1 MSTAPAERLFG
12 LLPAVHRIRDAE
24 EGEPLRA
31 LLGVIGEQFALME
44 EDLDRL
50 YDNFFI
56 ETCEEW
62 VVPYLGDLLGVEGVI
77 PTDAGVFTQRGYVA
91 NTLAYR
97 RAKGTAAVLE
107 QLARDVTGWP
117 AKAIEYFDRL
127 ATTVHMNHE
136 RRSDV
141 AFVEV
146 RDMDATEL
154 GGGPFDPAAHTV
166 DVRHIDTE
174 RGRHNIPNVG
184 IHLWRLQSYV
194 VPLDME
200 ERGPERLVIGGAEA
214 RPVEASTAAGEGRFW
229 VNPLGVDAP
238 LFNVPRAERAI
249 TELAAEAN
257 VPGALR
263 RLPLHDELERRRQAI
278 ADGVGF
284 DALWFDDRQPV
295 IRVSLDDA
303 EVPAE
308 RIVICDLGDPDTPI
322 PEGWPR
328 PPAQKTYRRSAD
340 DELRTQ
346 QISVA
351 VDPVRGRVA
360 LPAGE
365 TAASVQLG
373 HAYGLAGDLGGGPY
387 DRRGSLVKALP
398 PRGSDAPRWQ
408 IGVTKGVR
416 GTMPDDLVG
425 TLGEALDAWNGEPPG
440 TWGVIA
446 VMDSRSY
453 EEDLVVRIPV
463 GSRLVIAAADWPPDE
478 GAGSLGVRL
487 RTVGRVGPSGLRP
500 HLLGKLE
507 VEGEPGGEAGALML
521 DGLLLEE
528 DVTVKPGNL
537 GSLRLAHTTVAPR
550 TATLRVDADDVA
562 GKRNN
567 DLSVTLERAICGPVT
582 LDSGIQGLDA
592 TDSIFD
598 AGIGALTSS
607 TELAEGAGAQAI
619 DAPDVRLDGCTVLG
633 RTSART
639 LHASNCLFTS
649 IVEVER
655 RQTGCVRYSYLPV
668 ASVVPRR
675 FRCEPRDEAAAKR
688 VAPTFTSVT
697 HGEPGYGQLGRRLAP
712 ELAHGA
718 DDDGEVGAFHFL
730 QQPQRLANLEGRLD
744 EYLRFGLEAGV
755 FLVT

>member
-1 MSTAPAERLFG
+1 MSTAPAERLFA
-12 LLPAVHRIRDAE
+12 LLPAVHRIRDAA

-77 PTDAGVFTQRGYVA
+77 PTDAAVFTQRGFVA

-127 ATTVHMNHE
+127 ATTSHMNHE
-136 RRSDV
+136 RRSDI

-146 RDMDATEL
+146 RDADATEL

-166 DVRHIDTE
+166 DVRHIDVE

-184 IHLWRLQSYV
+184 IHLWRLQPYV
-194 VPLDME
+194 IPLDME
-200 ERGPERLVIGGAEA
+200 ESGPERLVVGGAEA
-214 RPVEASTAAGEGRFW
+214 RRVESTTAAAKGRFW
-229 VNPLGVDAP
+229 ANPLGVDAP

-263 RLPLHDELERRRQAI
+263 RRPLHDELERRRQAI

-284 DALWFDDRQPV
+284 DAVWFDDRQPV
-295 IRVSLDDA
+295 IRVALDGT
-303 EVPAE
+303 EVAPE
-308 RIVICDLGDPDTPI
+308 KIVICDLGDPEPPI
-322 PEGWPR
+322 PEGWRR

-340 DELRTQ
+340 DQLRTQ
-346 QISVA
+346 PISVA

-360 LPAGE
+360 LPAGA
-365 TAASVQLG
+365 TAESVELG
-373 HAYGLAGDLGGGPY
+373 YAYGLAGDLGGGPY
-387 DRRGSLVKALP
+387 DRRASLAEALP
-398 PRGSDAPRWQ
+398 PRASDAPRWQ

-416 GTMPDDLVG
+416 GTLPDELVG
-425 TLGEALDAWNGEPPG
+425 TLGEALDAWNDEPPG

-453 EEDLVVRIPV
+453 EEDLVVRVPA

-478 GAGSLGVRL
+478 EADALGVRL
-487 RTVGRVGPSGLRP
+487 RSVGRLGPSGLRP
-500 HLLGKLE
+500 HLRGKLD
-507 VEGEPGGEAGALML
+507 VEGEPVGAAGALAL
-521 DGLLLEE
+521 DGLLVEG
-528 DVTVKPGNL
+528 DVTVQPGNL

-550 TATLRVDADDVA
+550 TARLRVKAQDAD

-567 DLSVTLERAICGPVT
+567 DLTVTFERAICGPVT
-582 LDSGIQGLDA
+582 LDPGNQGLDA
-592 TDSIFD
+592 TGSIFD
-598 AGIGALTSS
+598 GGISELTSS
-607 TELAEGAGAQAI
+607 TEVAEGAGAQAI
-619 DAPDVRLDGCTVLG
+619 DAPDVRLEACTVLG

-655 RQTGCVRYSYLPV
+655 RQTGCVRYSYLPL

-675 FRCEPRDEAAAKR
+675 FQCEPRDEAAARR

-697 HGEPGYGQLGRRLAP
+697 HGEPGYGQLGRGLAP

>member
-1 MSTAPAERLFG
+1 MSTASAERLFG
-12 LLPAVHRIRDAE
+12 LLPAVHRIRDAD

-127 ATTVHMNHE
+127 ATTAHMNHE
-136 RRSDV
+136 RRTDI
-141 AFVEV
+141 AFVEL
-146 RDMDATEL
+146 RDADTSEL

-166 DVRHIDTE
+166 DVRHIDNE

-200 ERGPERLVIGGAEA
+200 ERGPERLVVGGAEA
-214 RPVEASTAAGEGRFW
+214 RPVEAATAAGEGRFHA
-229 VNPLGVDAP
+229 NPLGVDAP

-284 DALWFDDRQPV
+284 DAVWFDDRQPV
-295 IRVSLDDA
+295 IRVALDDA
-303 EVPAE
+303 EVPPE
-308 RIVICDLGDPDTPI
+308 RIVICGLGDPDPPI

-340 DELRTQ
+340 NELRTQ
-346 QISVA
+346 PISVA

-373 HAYGLAGDLGGGPY
+373 YAYGLAGDLGGGPY
-387 DRRGSLVKALP
+387 DRRASLSKALP

-425 TLGEALDAWNGEPPG
+425 TLGDALLAWNDEPPG

-453 EEDLVVRIPV
+453 EEDLVVRIPA

-478 GAGSLGVRL
+478 EADSLGVRL

-500 HLLGKLE
+500 HLRGTLD
-507 VEGEPGGEAGALML
+507 VEGEPGDEAGALMI
-521 DGLLLEE
+521 DGLLLEK

-537 GSLRLAHTTVAPR
+537 GSLRLAHTTIAPR
-550 TATLRVDADDVA
+550 TATLLVDADDVA

-567 DLSVTLERAICGPVT
+567 DLTVTLERAICGPVT
-582 LDSGIQGLDA
+582 LDPGIQGLHA

-598 AGIGALTSS
+598 GGIGELTSS
-607 TELAEGAGAQAI
+607 TELAEGTGAQAI
-619 DAPDVRLDGCTVLG
+619 AAPDVRLDACTVLG

-655 RQTGCVRYSYLPV
+655 RQTGCVRYSYLPL

-675 FRCEPRDEAAAKR
+675 FECEPRDEAAAKR

-697 HGEPGYGQLGRRLAP
+697 HGEPGYGQLGRGLAP
-712 ELAHGA
+712 ELAHAA

>member
-1 MSTAPAERLFG
+1 MSAEPAERLFG
-12 LLPAVHRIRDAE
+12 LLPAVHRIRDAD

-31 LLGVIGEQFALME
+31 LLGVMGEQFALME

-62 VVPYLGDLLGVEGVI
+62 VVPYLGDLLGVEGII
-77 PTDAGVFTQRGYVA
+77 PADTAVFTQRGFVA

-107 QLARDVTGWP
+107 QLARDLTGWP

-127 ATTVHMNHE
+127 ATTRHMNHE
-136 RRSDV
+136 RRSDI

-146 RDMDATEL
+146 RDADVTEL
-154 GGGPFDPAAHTV
+154 GGGPFDAAAHTV
-166 DVRHIDTE
+166 DVRHIDVE

-184 IHLWRLQSYV
+184 LHLWRLQPYV
-194 VPLDME
+194 FPLDME
-200 ERGPERLVIGGAEA
+200 ESGPERFVAGGVEA
-214 RPVEASTAAGEGRFW
+214 RRVEAATPAEDGRFRT
-229 VNPLGVDAP
+229 NPLGMDAP
-238 LFNVPRAERAI
+238 FFNVPRAERAI
-249 TELAAEAN
+249 TELAVEVN
-257 VPGALR
+257 VPGRLR
-263 RLPLHDELERRRQAI
+263 RLPLHAELERRRQAI
-278 ADGVGF
+278 ADGAGF

-295 IRVSLDDA
+295 IRVALDGA
-303 EVPAE
+303 EIPPEEIA
-308 RIVICDLGDPDTPI
+308 ICDLGDPDAPI

-340 DELRTQ
+340 RQLRIQ
-346 QISVA
+346 PISVA
-351 VDPVRGRVA
+351 VDPVRGRLA
-360 LPAGE
+360 LPAGSSAE
-365 TAASVQLG
+365 TVELG
-373 HAYGLAGDLGGGPY
+373 YAYGFAGDLGGGPY
-387 DRRGSLVKALP
+387 DRRASLARALP
-398 PRGSDAPRWQ
+398 SSKSKAPRWQ

-416 GTMPDDLVG
+416 GTLPSDLVA
-425 TLGEALDAWNGEPPG
+425 TLGEALDAWNDEPPG

-446 VMDSRSY
+446 VMDSRTY
-453 EEDLVVRIPV
+453 EEDLVVRVPP
-463 GSRLVIAAADWPPDE
+463 GSRLVIAAADWPPDVE
-478 GAGSLGVRL
+478 ANRLGVRL
-487 RTVGRVGPSGLRP
+487 RSVGRVGPSGLRP
-500 HLLGKLE
+500 HLRGKVE
-507 VEGEPGGEAGALML
+507 VEGQPGGAAGALTL
-521 DGLLLEE
+521 DGLLVEG
-528 DVTVKPGNL
+528 DVTVLPGNL
-537 GSLRLAHTTVAPR
+537 GSLRLAHTTVAPV
-550 TATLRVDADDVA
+550 TAALKATAQDAD

-567 DLSVTLERAICGPVT
+567 DLTVTLERAICGPVT
-582 LDSGIQGLDA
+582 LDPGNQGLDVS
-592 TDSIFD
+592 DSIVD
-598 AGIGALTSS
+598 GGISELGSITEVAEAAGI
-607 TELAEGAGAQAI
+607 QAI
-619 DAPDVRLDGCTVLG
+619 TAPDVRLDACSVLG

-655 RQTGCVRYSYLPV
+655 RQTGCVRYSYLPL

-675 FRCEPRDEAAAKR
+675 FQCEPRDEAAAKR

-697 HGEPGYGQLGRRLAP
+697 YGEPGYGQLGRGLAR

-730 QQPQRLANLEGRLD
+730 QQSQRLANLEGRLD